1 MEANPA
7 SKHLQSATFNSQ
19 SSACQV
25 HRSSETQY
33 GIHPVR
39 SVDSV
44 GRLLPIRLPSKS
56 GYTQRH
62 SRCISIPGRFQVH
75 QWTKV
80 DRRDIHKNSSYFSE
94 LVDQLAQE
102 LNISQTSVLENI
114 VSATALIPYLR
125 KIDRAKGAR
134 VSDKPSE
141 IQAVLLAELTLR
153 VGQYHTFHKLF
164 QLLKN
169 DVDLAD
175 ITIDPEQEIISINQH
190 SFHSDDI
197 GSDRFRE
204 LCDRLKKC
212 HKQPQLL
219 GKMIDE
225 IRMRGEKT
233 ITYYSDVIDKIMSVQ
248 SASIKEQIASAL
260 AIDNTSSLRLTSAAK
275 CNQFI
280 QLIPT
285 LQFATHPGFTVM
297 KPLVSKL
304 VRGNLAGEILAS
316 KNLNRLRSSAEY
328 ALMTTLPTG
337 QDQEHPSANLYAF
350 KDRVLDP
357 EDGSGIINRLMEEQ
371 IESSTPEELDEAIK
385 LFDSLFCD
393 LTPLVSKEIRLGI
406 VYTMN
411 KFKHRKLLER
421 LLLTISFGTGTDPFL
436 TLYINQLSLTYAV
449 ALKPSDVH
457 EIEVKTNVVI
467 KTLLLRMALCTML
480 IARGERITV
489 KPDVLMRAQR
499 LIAHHNEVLSEIESE
514 QDEISS
520 MMDDIDDEVY
530 INDISND
537 DYLRLP
543 ANLDSEDTVMVNP
556 DLLILPVDKHFK
568 AETKSLESGPRRAAR
583 AERDEIRILR
593 DFVLT
598 SLSANLDT
606 SLYQITEELPVSYLF
621 SGEYNIIHRQ
631 PGLIGEL
638 SQRYAEIPVS
648 LRSDEQQL
656 MATVSQLFILANKV
670 GKRGVKISEELIRI
684 SEASSFV
691 FEPLISRLSELIR
704 DLPANHDRR
713 DVIEYVA
720 CLLIYEFKAPQCSL
734 KHLVKLIYVIQSR
747 AECLQF
753 GDDSFSNRYSAGNS
767 DSSKIKWLLLG
778 QYFLKVWQQPDGC
791 QGQRI
796 RTILKKVFTTIEPRG
811 YREIIELLL
820 KSMRPPYV
828 DEATYP
834 AVIDSLYCQ
843 VENLLSQKNTLNDLS
858 KERDLMFKVDFG
870 MAAYETMIAPSVKTI
885 AKSLNSLLDQILQ
898 NTSAENKTVA
908 ELFNSGESSV
918 AGHGGHASVSPLL
931 FGQQSSKKREFSEAF
946 PDDNVDYQRKKPT
959 VLNWTEHNAESYSY
973 VSKQLTGLA
982 KSFVVWVRGSYKDS
996 GCEINPY
1003 LETTLQK
1010 IEKFLMELSPVCT
1023 GSLNESVMLSVTP
1036 ALVELGEKFKST
1048 QRLHSG
1054 LASSIDL
1061 CETHKRFLHIQSMSE
1076 MLEHY
1081 HEPLP
1086 EPEELQQSIEQ
1097 HITPSNFVPLTSGQQ
1112 QAIAIIKALKV
1123 HNNKL
1128 LKAILHPEVFT
1139 YSQRPEYLASRIKE
1153 CQALYDG
1160 PARALCDKYRLLK
1173 SRHNAQLRDEVLTN
1187 PEEAEKKKILDAQ
1200 QAHIQALAF
1209 YKKKQKEYQL
1219 HWLQSQNYQNGFQ
1232 RFEKLQEIPFI
1243 HTVQFS
1249 GISPDSLSEYQK
1261 IQLSSVFSD
1270 FHYTAEG
1277 MGNNIFD
1284 LINANSDRK
1293 KKAVKIQS
1301 NKEVQQAKIINS
1313 YEIRGR
1319 INVDSVSLESYAEA
1333 QKEKIKRQ
1341 NDCVLQLTESYSM
1354 MEIND
1359 KQKKD
1364 KIKDLT
1370 ISIEKT
1376 LGERKDAKIV
1386 INGQQYSYLD
1396 AFVAFCHV
1404 KNDAFCSQLSEAQQE
1419 IKRSI
1424 NSLVYKKDSM
1434 EKDITRDHEML
1445 MIVKACEEKG
1455 ILPAVLPGICKLMEF
1470 EFPHNIEQLISEAEV
1485 SIKKNDEQREKNLSA
1500 INAQMKPI
1508 IEQYRKEIVAVVE
1521 ETEHLKNELFKMAFE
1536 SNQCLNT
1543 LHSLQSMLCDYM
1555 LKGGAKIE
1563 RDDPLISDCLHRLD
1577 LEIKNHSDII
1587 DLPTIRKYGESRL
1600 AANSLIFTLLN
1611 CKGTHPLLEPLYAR
1625 RLISL
1630 PSLFHR
1636 TFGPSG
1642 NWIVKSNALIL
1653 SAAKGHYQSCGALI
1667 GILKKEFNSS
1677 PVADIG
1683 LLQFL
1688 LTKCPVADDRNLL
1701 HHLAKPAQPEM
1712 LEALLE
1718 LISDASGRQQYDPDY
1733 PLEGLQNQVALN
1745 KGLLLQEL
1753 LTQTDYEGLLPSD
1766 LLLFNIGRRIR
1777 EWPQQNEQA
1786 LNGFYEKFLINEF
1799 KSMWKLAAESLT
1811 VEQLHKTIECFMK
1824 GIQDLSQLSE
1834 AKQQVAKEFLQK
1846 LIRIFRVHGP
1856 GEQHDKLMKLVA
1868 PAAAQDRSMD
1878 LS

>member
-7 SKHLQSATFNSQ
+7 GKHPQNATFNFQ
-19 SSACQV
+19 SSDCQAY
-25 HRSSETQY
+25 HPSKTQY
-33 GIHPVR
+33 GTHPVH

-44 GRLLPIRLPSKS
+44 GRLLPVRLPSKS

-94 LVDQLAQE
+94 LVGQLAQE
-102 LNISQTSVLENI
+102 LNISQTSVLESI

-153 VGQYHTFHKLF
+153 IGQYHTFHKLF

-169 DVDLAD
+169 DVDRAD
-175 ITIDPEQEIISINQH
+175 ITIDQEQETISVNQH
-190 SFHSDDI
+190 SFHRDDL
-197 GSDRFRE
+197 GNDRFRE

-212 HKQPQLL
+212 HNQPQLL
-219 GKMIDE
+219 SKMIGE
-225 IRMRGEKT
+225 IRSRGEKT
-233 ITYYSDVIDKIMSVQ
+233 IAYYYSDVIDKIMSVQ

-260 AIDNTSSLRLTSAAK
+260 AIHNTSSLRLTSADK

-285 LQFATHPGFTVM
+285 LQFTTHPGFTVM

-304 VRGNLAGEILAS
+304 VRGNLAEEILSS
-316 KNLNRLRSSAEY
+316 KNLNRQRISAEY

-337 QDQEHPSANLYAF
+337 QDQEHPTANLYAF
-350 KDRVLDP
+350 KDRRLDP
-357 EDGSGIINRLMEEQ
+357 EDGSGIFNRLMEEQ
-371 IESSTPEELDEAIK
+371 IESSTPEELSEAIK
-385 LFDSLFCD
+385 LFNSLFCD
-393 LTPLVSKEIRLGI
+393 LTPLVSKEIRFGI

-421 LLLTISFGTGTDPFL
+421 LLLTISFGTRIDPFL
-436 TLYINQLSLTYAV
+436 TLYTTQLSLTYAV
-449 ALKPSDVH
+449 ALNPSDLH

-467 KTLLLRMALCTML
+467 KTLLLRMALCTTL

-499 LIAHHNEVLSEIESE
+499 LIAHHNQVLSEIQSE

-520 MMDDIDDEVY
+520 MKDDFDDQVY
-530 INDISND
+530 INDISNY

-568 AETKSLESGPRRAAR
+568 TETKSLESGPRRAAR
-583 AERDEIRILR
+583 AERDEIRIFH

-606 SLYQITEELPVSYLF
+606 SLSQITEELPVSYLF
-621 SGEYNIIHRQ
+621 SGEYNITHRQ

-648 LRSDEQQL
+648 LKSDEQQL

-670 GKRGVKISEELIRI
+670 GRCGVKISEELTRI
-684 SEASSFV
+684 SESSFV
-691 FEPLISRLSELIR
+691 FEPLISRLSESIR

-753 GDDSFSNRYSAGNS
+753 GDGCSTGHSS
-767 DSSKIKWLLLG
+767 DSSKIKRLLLG
-778 QYFLKVWQQPDGC
+778 QYFLKIWQQPDGC

-796 RTILKKVFTTIEPRG
+796 RTILKQVFTTVEPRG

-820 KSMRPPYV
+820 KSMRPPCV

-843 VENLLSQKNTLNDLS
+843 VENLLRQKNTLNDLS
-858 KERDLMFKVDFG
+858 KKRDLKFNVSFEV
-870 MAAYETMIAPSVKTI
+870 AAYGMRIAPSVETL
-885 AKSLNSLLDQILQ
+885 ANSLNSLLDQVLQ
-898 NTSAENKTVA
+898 NTSTKNKKVA
-908 ELFNSGESSV
+908 ELFNSGESGV
-918 AGHGGHASVSPLL
+918 AGHGGHAPVSPVL

-959 VLNWTEHNAESYSY
+959 VLSWTEHNAESYSY
-973 VSKQLTGLA
+973 VSKQVTRLA

-996 GCEINPY
+996 GCEISPY

-1010 IEKFLMELSPVCT
+1010 IEKILMELSPVCT
-1023 GSLNESVMLSVTP
+1023 GSLNESVMLSVTR
-1036 ALVELGEKFKST
+1036 ALVEVGEKFKST

-1054 LASSIDL
+1054 MASSIDL
-1061 CETHKRFLHIQSMSE
+1061 CETYKRFLHIQSMSE
-1076 MLEHY
+1076 MLEQH

-1112 QAIAIIKALKV
+1112 QAIAIIKAFKV
-1123 HNNKL
+1123 PNNRL
-1128 LKAILHPEVFT
+1128 LKALLHPEVFIC
-1139 YSQRPEYLASRIKE
+1139 SQRPEYLENRIKE

-1160 PARALCDKYRLLK
+1160 FARALCEKYRHLK
-1173 SRHNAQLRDEVLTN
+1173 SKHNAQLRDEVLTN
-1187 PEEAEKKKILDAQ
+1187 PGEVKKKKILDAQ
-1200 QAHIQALAF
+1200 EAHAKALAS
-1209 YKKKQKEYQL
+1209 YKTMQRECQL

-1249 GISPDSLSEYQK
+1249 GISPDSLSEHQK
-1261 IQLSSVFSD
+1261 TQLSSVFSG
-1270 FHYTAEG
+1270 FHPTAEG
-1277 MGNNIFD
+1277 MGDNIFD
-1284 LINANSDRK
+1284 LINADSGRK
-1293 KKAVKIQS
+1293 KKTLTIQS
-1301 NKEVQQAKIINS
+1301 DKEVEQAEIINS
-1313 YEIRGR
+1313 YKFRGKK
-1319 INVDSVSLESYAEA
+1319 NADSVSLESYAEA
-1333 QKEKIKRQ
+1333 QKEKIRRQ
-1341 NDCVLQLTESYSM
+1341 SDDVAKLTENYSM
-1354 MEIND
+1354 MELSD
-1359 KQKKD
+1359 KQEKD

-1370 ISIEKT
+1370 ISIEKI
-1376 LGERKDAKIV
+1376 LGEKKDAKIV

-1404 KNDAFCSQLSEAQQE
+1404 KNDIFCIHPSAIQRE
-1419 IKRSI
+1419 IERSI
-1424 NSLVYKKDSM
+1424 KSLVYKKASM

-1445 MIVKACEEKG
+1445 MIAKVCKEKG
-1455 ILPAVLPGICKLMEF
+1455 IVPDVLPGICKLMEL
-1470 EFPHNIEQLISEAEV
+1470 EFPDNVEQLISEAEV
-1485 SIKKNDEQREKNLSA
+1485 SIKKNDEQREENLSA
-1500 INAQMKPI
+1500 INAHMKPI
-1508 IEQYRKEIVAVVE
+1508 IEQHRKEIDDVKEDA
-1521 ETEHLKNELFKMAFE
+1521 EHSKNELFKMAFE
-1536 SNQCLNT
+1536 SNQCLNE
-1543 LHSLQSMLCDYM
+1543 LHSLQSMLCDHM

-1563 RDDPLISDCLHRLD
+1563 RDDPLISDCLQRLD
-1577 LEIKNHSDII
+1577 LKIKNHTDII
-1587 DLPTIRKYGESRL
+1587 DLPTSSKYDESRL

-1625 RLISL
+1625 KLIRLH
-1630 PSLFHR
+1630 SLFHR

-1667 GILKKEFNSS
+1667 GILKKEFNSN
-1677 PVADIG
+1677 PAADID
-1683 LLQFL
+1683 LLQLL
-1688 LTKCPVADDRNLL
+1688 LTKCPVADNRNLL
-1701 HHLAKPAQPEM
+1701 HHLAKSAQPEV

-1718 LISDASGRQQYDPDY
+1718 LISDTSGRQQYDPDY
-1733 PLEGLQNQVALN
+1733 PLECLQNQVALN

-1753 LTQTDYEGLLPSD
+1753 LTQTDCEGLLPSD

-1824 GIQDLSQLSE
+1824 GIQDLSQLPE

-1846 LIRIFRVHGP
+1846 FIRIFRVHGP
-1856 GEQHDKLMKLVA
+1856 GELHDQLTKLLA
-1868 PAAAQDRSMD
+1868 PAVAQDRSMD